1 MGVEHPAVFLC
12 DGLGP
17 DTDAPTHSEAAMKIL
32 IAYDGTECSDAA
44 IVNLRRAGLPAD
56 AHALVLSVAEGSPR
70 PASVPYLAAVSGA
83 GMIFP
88 DNTPSEES
96 TARHLQQAQAF
107 AAQGAQR
114 LRADFPDWKIE
125 TEAWVDSPGAAIIRK
140 THAWNP
146 NLIVVGSHCRHGI
159 SRMMLGSVSLR
170 VLNHVDSSV
179 RISRHRL
186 HAQDRPVRLVI
197 GVDGS
202 NCAKTAVRAVAHRP
216 WPKGAQ
222 VQVIGV
228 RDTRIEIAD
237 AGAPE
242 AYIPP
247 ITEDAAR
254 RALSDAVHEATE
266 ELAKSHL
273 HATYQ
278 VLTGIPCETLLAEA
292 ERWEADSIFVG
303 ARGLNR
309 LERLFLGSVSTAVA
323 SNARC
328 SVEVVRCSGE
338 NVMR

>member
-32 IAYDGTECSDAA
+32 IAYDGT
-44 IVNLRRAGLPAD
+44 D

-254 RALSDAVHEATE
+254 RAPARRSSPKPNAGRPIRSSSAPEASIALSDCSWGA
-266 ELAKSHL
+266 S
-273 HATYQ
+273 Q
-278 VLTGIPCETLLAEA
+278 RPWRLTRDA
-292 ERWEADSIFVG
+292 RWK
-303 ARGLNR
+303 
-309 LERLFLGSVSTAVA
+309 
-323 SNARC
+323 
-328 SVEVVRCSGE
+328 
-338 NVMR
+338 